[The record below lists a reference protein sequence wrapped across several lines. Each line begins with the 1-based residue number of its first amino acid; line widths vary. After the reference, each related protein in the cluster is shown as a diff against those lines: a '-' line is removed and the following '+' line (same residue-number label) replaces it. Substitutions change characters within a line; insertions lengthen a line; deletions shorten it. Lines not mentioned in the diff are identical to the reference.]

1 MIDDALCANPATRG
15 GASTGHGGNDAGP
28 ANGRQTLT
36 ADSFRALT
44 QRLKSLS
51 LQPAVLS
58 PVETTLASQS
68 IAADGD
74 AETSAP
80 VSPLPADLPTIDT
93 PAEII
98 EAPSAASDNGAEE
111 ARPAAAED
119 ESLTGDDPDRFI
131 AMLRGTSDRPLAD
144 AADEDHVADAPS
156 EPDAPDMPSLAD
168 LPAPVF
174 TEEIG
179 EAPPSTAGTLN
190 GKTRS
195 AAPRSEMAASRD
207 DDRFIE
213 LLCGAPDDAESKVGD
228 ENQVVGEPEDQALPD
243 LPQPGLADE
252 SGTTTSAAA
261 DDGARDIAP
270 AASDHVVQDDLAV
283 VLLPE
288 ASSDDDAAAPDAALD
303 EPQADVEAAQAAGRL
318 DGGEQVND
326 LDSPSDADAL
336 DTIRASILGQLASRA
351 SEDNCV
357 ASTAGNP
364 APASLQDMLRQLE
377 GQFGSFDGAD
387 EAHSKPASSPA
398 DADDWSAGARRLL
411 DRDAADETERS
422 SVFEDGEAVPTTV
435 RLEEPDASVSA
446 ADDSPADAEAAS
458 LPPDDDLGDIDL
470 SAMLGNLGE
479 RFVPDDQTGY
489 AGDAQP
495 AGTAGA
501 AGDIEAL
508 EALDAALPIDEASGE
523 TARMLLDIMSMPAS
537 ALQPQERGLAADTLL
552 RLIARM
558 PIKAV
563 MSLAE
568 RFCLM
573 EEPPGLI
580 IKQLIGHPNEEVAA
594 LVLER
599 CANVTDQDLL
609 ELIAQASL
617 SKLRMVARRREVSSA
632 LVDALISRGD
642 ASVYLTIVRNPGA
655 DISYDAFIEL
665 CELAKNQP
673 SLQAPLATRSNTPAP
688 VAFELFWFLPSEL
701 RRYVLS
707 RFLTDSETLTKILK
721 ITLAVDSSAG
731 SEVTERQFPPRARIE
746 ELVGLIEEG
755 LTPEASRL
763 MANLSGICEACARR
777 LIADPDGEP
786 LTIVMKAMGAT
797 RALFA
802 AAMERCQTSTSAML
816 RTDRNLDELRN
827 LFDSM
832 SFNKARVLLTYWDW
846 AARKAG
852 PYARR
857 AA

>member
-1 MIDDALCANPATRG
+1 MLRD
-15 GASTGHGGNDAGP
+15 
-28 ANGRQTLT
+28 
-36 ADSFRALT
+36 
-44 QRLKSLS
+44 
-51 LQPAVLS
+51 
-58 PVETTLASQS
+58 
-68 IAADGD
+68 
-74 AETSAP
+74 
-80 VSPLPADLPTIDT
+80 
-93 PAEII
+93 
-98 EAPSAASDNGAEE
+98 ASDG
-111 ARPAAAED
+111 P
-119 ESLTGDDPDRFI
+119 P
-131 AMLRGTSDRPLAD
+131 AD
-144 AADEDHVADAPS
+144 AADEDHVAAGAS
-156 EPDAPDMPSLAD
+156 EPEAPDLPSLAD

-174 TEEIG
+174 TDEID
-179 EAPPSTAGTLN
+179 EAPLSGADGLSGETEPIALD
-190 GKTRS
+190 
-195 AAPRSEMAASRD
+195 SEMAD
-207 DDRFIE
+207 GHEGDRFIE
-213 LLCGAPDDAESKVGD
+213 LLRGAPDDAESEVGD
-228 ENQVVGEPEDQALPD
+228 ENQFVSETEEPELPD
-243 LPQPGLADE
+243 QPQPALADE
-252 SGTTTSAAA
+252 PDAALCDVA
-261 DDGARDIAP
+261 DDGAHDVDP
-270 AASDHVVQDDLAV
+270 AALDHAAEDDLAV
-283 VLLPE
+283 VQLPDASGDDE
-288 ASSDDDAAAPDAALD
+288 AAVPVAAPD
-303 EPQADVEAAQAAGRL
+303 EPPAVVEATQTAGRP
-318 DGGEQVND
+318 DGGEEANGQ
-326 LDSPSDADAL
+326 DSPSDGDAL
-336 DTIRASILGQLASRA
+336 AAIRASVFGPPASEA
-351 SEDNCV
+351 SEDDSV
-357 ASTAGNP
+357 APEAGNG

-377 GQFGSFDGAD
+377 GQFGNFDGAD
-387 EAHSKPASSPA
+387 EAESDAASGPA
-398 DADDWSAGARRLL
+398 DSADWSAGARRLL
-411 DRDAADETERS
+411 DLDAADEAQGQVVS
-422 SVFEDGEAVPTTV
+422 EDAGAPPIAVQS
-435 RLEEPDASVSA
+435 EEPDASESA
-446 ADDSPADAEAAS
+446 VDDGPANVEVASPPPEDAQ
-458 LPPDDDLGDIDL
+458 GDIDL

-479 RFVPDDQTGY
+479 RFVPDDQSEDGGDTQL
-489 AGDAQP
+489 AGSTDAVE
-495 AGTAGA
+495 G
-501 AGDIEAL
+501 IEAL

-523 TARMLLDIMSMPAS
+523 TARTLLDIMSMPS
-537 ALQPQERGLAADTLL
+537 GALQPQERGLAADTLL

-558 PIKAV
+558 PVKAV

-573 EEPPGLI
+573 ETPPGLI
-580 IKQLIGHPNEEVAA
+580 IKELIGHPNEEVAA
-594 LVLER
+594 LVLEK

-617 SKLRMVARRREVSSA
+617 NKLRMVARRRAVSSA

-688 VAFELFWFLPSEL
+688 MAFELFWFLPSEL

-721 ITLAVDSSAG
+721 ITLAVDSSAD
-731 SEVTERQFPPRARIE
+731 SQVTERQFPARARIE

-763 MANLSGICEACARR
+763 MASLSGICEACARR

-802 AAMERCQTSTSAML
+802 AAMERWQTSTSAML